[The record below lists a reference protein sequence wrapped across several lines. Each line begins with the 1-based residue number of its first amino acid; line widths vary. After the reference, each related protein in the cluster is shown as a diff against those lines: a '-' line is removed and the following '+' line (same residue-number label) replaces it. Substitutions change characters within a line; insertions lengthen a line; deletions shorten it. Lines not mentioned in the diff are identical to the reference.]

1 MKIKKLE
8 YYDKEYE
15 WKLELVEFLPNLNL
29 LVGISGAGKTSILKA
44 IRSLQAIATGESL
57 NGVGWDVLFLTDENT
72 EYRWIG
78 EFETQESQ
86 IYISGEDEES
96 KEKNRFKIIQENIYV
111 NNDVILD
118 RTENKIIFDNKQ
130 TPKLSPVTSI
140 VELLSQEDKIL
151 PIRDAFKKIIFSQSD
166 GDLENLFIGP
176 IYRLNKYD
184 QLNIDQLKASNI
196 PIEDKLFIAYQN
208 HPQVFQQ
215 IKDSFTN
222 IFTKVEDIKIA
233 SWKSIDSTNI
243 PISLAN
249 LLRDA
254 AVIQIKERGINQW
267 IIRNISSGMLKSLMF
282 IAELYLSSEGSVI
295 LIDEFENSLG
305 VNCLNSITND
315 ILLSNYDRQ
324 YIITSHH
331 PYIINNISPEY
342 WKIVTRKGSTI
353 TVHNAEDFHISP
365 TRQKAF
371 IELINVLEDF
381 PEGIDNE

>member
-8 YYDKEYE
+8 YYDQEYE
-15 WKLELVEFLPNLNL
+15 WKIEPVEFLPNINL
-29 LVGISGAGKTSILKA
+29 LVGISGAGKTSILRA
-44 IRSLQAIATGESL
+44 IRRLQSIATGKSL
-57 NGVGWDVLFLTDENT
+57 NGVGWDVLFLTDDQT
-72 EYRWIG
+72 EYRWLG
-78 EFETQESQ
+78 KFETQEFQ

-96 KEKNRFKIIQENIYV
+96 KEKNRFKIVQENIYV
-111 NNDVILD
+111 NNEVILD
-118 RTENKIIFDNKQ
+118 RSEEKIIFDDKQ

-151 PIRDAFKKIIFSQSD
+151 PIREAFKKIIFSQSD
-166 GDLENLFIGP
+166 DDIENLLIGL
-176 IYRLNKYD
+176 ISRLNKYD
-184 QLNIDQLKASNI
+184 KLNIDQLKASNL

-222 IFTKVEDIKIA
+222 IFTKVEDIKID
-233 SWKSIDSTNI
+233 SLNDIKSSNRS
-243 PISLAN
+243 ISLAR
-249 LLRDA
+249 LWGDA
-254 AVIQIKERGINQW
+254 AVIQIKERGVNQW

-282 IAELYLSSEGSVI
+282 IAELYLSPEGSVI

-305 VNCLNSITND
+305 VNCLNSTTDD
-315 ILLSNYDRQ
+315 ILLSNHDRQ

-353 TVHNAEDFHISP
+353 TVQDAEDYHISP
-365 TRQKAF
+365 TRQKSF

-381 PEGIDNE
+381 PEGLESA